1 MTEITI
7 LPGVVA
13 EVGRT
18 ARGYITYEVRTDER
32 VIEIES
38 RKPLTSDDLAIHYDF
53 ATEYADYLHATYT
66 NIKID
71 KSGTVTSV
79 YGYAG

>member
-13 EVGRT
+13 EVGRS

-32 VIEIES
+32 FIEIDS
-38 RKPLTSDDLAIHYDF
+38 YVPLTSDDLAFHYDF
-53 ATEYADYLHATYT
+53 ATKYADYLHVTRIY
-66 NIKID
+66 IKID
-71 KSGTVTSV
+71 KSGTVTSIS
-79 YGYAG
+79 GYAG